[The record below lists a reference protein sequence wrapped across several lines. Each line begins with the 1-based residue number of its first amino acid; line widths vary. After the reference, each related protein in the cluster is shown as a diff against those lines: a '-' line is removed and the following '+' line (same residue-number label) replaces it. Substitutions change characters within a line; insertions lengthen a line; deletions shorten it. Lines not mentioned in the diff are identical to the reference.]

1 LNVPP
6 ENRVVIS
13 PVGNFEAELIE
24 AVSEEVE
31 RIYAYPT
38 EIIPLLKDV
47 GFAFDRDREQHHS
60 TLILERLA
68 GVAPFRAIKVLAVT
82 TEDLFIPILTHV
94 FGEAQLGGKA
104 CIISTYRLKEGLN
117 PISAHETYLSRV
129 VKEAIHELGH
139 TFQLRHCRNHNCLMH
154 YSRTTRD
161 VDLKSAQLCR
171 YCKVLLEDEMK
182 RPAEGLPPAR

>member
-1 LNVPP
+1 MNVPP

-13 PVGNFEAELIE
+13 PAGNFEAELIE
-24 AVSEEVE
+24 AVGKEVE

-47 GFAFDRDREQHHS
+47 GFAFDPDREQHHS

-68 GVAPFRAIKVLAVT
+68 GVAPSRAIKVLAVT

-117 PISAHETYLSRV
+117 PISSDETYLSRV

-139 TFQLRHCRNHNCLMH
+139 TFQLRHCRNNSCLMH
-154 YSRTTRD
+154 YSRTTKD
-161 VDLKSAQLCR
+161 VDLKSTQLCR
-171 YCKVLLEDEMK
+171 TCKVLLGDEMK
-182 RPAEGLPPAR
+182 RLAESLPPAR